1 LNIFSIANVSW
12 DDPREADMA
21 RLKAWRYLSSL
32 FFATM
37 TLGACASGPPSTA
50 ASASIAAANDAISH
64 ARADN
69 ALGASPQMVN
79 EAEQRLSQAQA
90 AAKDDDN
97 ETAIRLADEAKA
109 DADLADA
116 TAQAA
121 QSEKA
126 AQTVNADVGT
136 LKQTTAPR

>member
-1 LNIFSIANVSW
+1 
-12 DDPREADMA
+12 MA
-21 RLKAWRYLSSL
+21 RLSTWQSLSYV
-32 FFATM
+32 FVTAM

-64 ARADN
+64 ARSDN

-79 EAEQRLSQAQA
+79 DAEQRLSQAQA

-116 TAQAA
+116 TAQA
-121 QSEKA
+121 SEAERA

-136 LKQTTAPR
+136 LQQTTAPR

>member
-1 LNIFSIANVSW
+1 
-12 DDPREADMA
+12 MA
-21 RLKAWRYLSSL
+21 RLSTWQDLSYV
-32 FFATM
+32 FVMAM
-37 TLGACASGPPSTA
+37 TLAACASGPPSTA

-69 ALGASPQMVN
+69 ALGTSPQMVN
-79 EAEQRLSQAQA
+79 DAEQRLSQAQA

-116 TAQAA
+116 TAQASQA
-121 QSEKA
+121 ERA
-126 AQTVNADVGT
+126 AQTVNADVNT

>member
-1 LNIFSIANVSW
+1 
-12 DDPREADMA
+12 MA
-21 RLKAWRYLSSL
+21 RLSTWRSLSYV
-32 FFATM
+32 FVAAM
-37 TLGACASGPPSTA
+37 TLAACASGPPSTA

-79 EAEQRLSQAQA
+79 DAEQRLSQAQA

-116 TAQAA
+116 TAQASQA
-121 QSEKA
+121 ERA
-126 AQTVNADVGT
+126 AQAVNSDVST
-136 LKQTTAPR
+136 LQQTTAPR